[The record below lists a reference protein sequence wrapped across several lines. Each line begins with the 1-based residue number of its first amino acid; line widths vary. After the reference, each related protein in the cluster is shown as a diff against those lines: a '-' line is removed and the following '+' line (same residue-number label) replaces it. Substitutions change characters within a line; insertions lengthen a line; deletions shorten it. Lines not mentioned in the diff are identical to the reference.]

1 MDRTAPHSAPH
12 PMVKPLP
19 LRLHALSEPVVALV
33 LIAAPFLLGFADLD
47 AARNVSIAFGVL
59 VALQAV
65 ATRWR
70 WSLVKLV
77 PLGVHAMTD
86 TLLGALL
93 FAAPFLLEYHD
104 DSTAAWIVHV
114 VVGSGL
120 IASAW
125 ATDWRT
131 RDRALP
137 PSRAGLAR

>member
-12 PMVKPLP
+12 PMAKPLP

-33 LIAAPFLLGFADLD
+33 LIVAPFVLGFSDVD
-47 AARNVSIAFGVL
+47 AARNVSIAAGVI
-59 VALQAV
+59 VALQAA

-70 WSLVKLV
+70 WSLVKVL

-86 TLLGALL
+86 TLLGCLL
-93 FAAPFLLEYHD
+93 FAAPFVLEYHD
-104 DSTAAWIVHV
+104 DSTAAWIAHV
-114 VVGSGL
+114 AIGSGL
-120 IASAW
+120 VLSAW

-131 RDRALP
+131 SDRALP

>member
-33 LIAAPFLLGFADLD
+33 LIAAPFLLGFADVD
-47 AARNVSIAFGVL
+47 AARNVSIVAGVV
-59 VALQAV
+59 VALQAA

-70 WSLVKLV
+70 WAVVPLI
-77 PLGVHAMTD
+77 PLGVHAMAD
-86 TLLGALL
+86 TLIGTLL
-93 FAAPFLLEYHD
+93 LSAPFLLEYHD
-104 DSTAAWIVHV
+104 ASTAAWIVHV

-120 IASAW
+120 VASAW

>member
-33 LIAAPFLLGFADLD
+33 LIAAPFLLGFADVD
-47 AARNVSIAFGVL
+47 AARNVSIVAGVV
-59 VALQAV
+59 VALQAA

-70 WSLVKLV
+70 WAVLPVI
-77 PLGVHAMTD
+77 PLGLHAMAD
-86 TLLGALL
+86 TLIGTLL
-93 FAAPFLLEYHD
+93 FSAPFLLEYHD

-114 VVGSGL
+114 VVGAGL

>member
-12 PMVKPLP
+12 PMVKPVP

-33 LIAAPFLLGFADLD
+33 LIAAPFVLGFSDVD
-47 AARNVSIAFGVL
+47 AARNASIVAGLL
-59 VALQAV
+59 VALQA
-65 ATRWR
+65 ATTRWR
-70 WSLVKLV
+70 WSVLRLV

-86 TLLGALL
+86 TVLGALI
-93 FAAPFLLEYHD
+93 FAAPFVLNYHD

-114 VVGSGL
+114 VIGSGL

-131 RDRALP
+131 DDVALP

>member
-19 LRLHALSEPVVALV
+19 LRLHATTEPLVALV
-33 LIAAPFLLGFADLD
+33 LVVAPFVLGFSDVD
-47 AARNVSIAFGVL
+47 AARNASIVAGL
-59 VALQAV
+59 LIALQALT
-65 ATRWR
+65 TRWR

-86 TLLGALL
+86 TVLGALI
-93 FAAPFLLEYHD
+93 FSAPFVLEYHD
-104 DSTAAWIVHV
+104 DSTAAWILHV

-131 RDRALP
+131 SDDALP
-137 PSRAGLAR
+137 PSRADLAR